1 MASGSVALSF
11 QMLLLGLHL
20 RETIV
25 AANALRSCNLHSHIR
40 PEAGRPS
47 GTTGRK
53 KVTVEIAL
61 VFAVIAVALYLFA
74 SERLPLDITAFL
86 ILITLIAIPQLFHSE
101 WLLDRGIDL
110 QAAFPTVSEGL
121 SGLSS
126 TATVTVLAM
135 FILSAGIQRSGLI
148 HVLGQRL
155 FPMVGGSELR
165 MILIIAA
172 LVGLISGFINNTAA
186 VAVAIPLIL
195 DMARRLKMQASRLLM
210 PVSFFGMLGGTLTLI
225 GTSTNILASAILAEN
240 EDFGRQIGM
249 FEFTHLGLI
258 VLGVGLIYFIT
269 IGRWLMPKKDLVR
282 LGDDQDRFIIEL
294 GVPAGSPLVDQTLE
308 DEKFAVKASVKV
320 LKLVR
325 GDTTHIKRAE
335 EIRLRADDIIQ
346 VHAELRQVMDLIK
359 SDTVEVL
366 SVSGESGKVRGD
378 GQLVRVLLRD
388 PGIFKGKE
396 VRAAKFWDRYRAR
409 LIGLEKNS
417 LEARRIADESLDV
430 GMIALLEISRT
441 ALNHLRE
448 VEDMIILEESQDEFD
463 RKRMWIAGGIMA
475 AVVLGAAL
483 TPLPIVV
490 TALLGVVIMVA
501 TGCLEKDD
509 MYTSVSWPVIFLLAG
524 VIPLGIAMT
533 KSGGADLIAELLA
546 GHAGELHPILVL
558 MALYL
563 VTTLLTELVS
573 NNASVVIL
581 VPVAISL
588 GHILQIDIFA
598 LVLAVMFAASTSFLS
613 PIGYQT
619 NTMIFGT
626 GLYKFTDFA
635 KVGAPLNLLLMVV
648 TSVSIWWLW
657 LP

>member
-1 MASGSVALSF
+1 
-11 QMLLLGLHL
+11 
-20 RETIV
+20 
-25 AANALRSCNLHSHIR
+25 
-40 PEAGRPS
+40 
-47 GTTGRK
+47 
-53 KVTVEIAL
+53 VTVEIAI
-61 VFAVIAVALYLFA
+61 VFTIIAAALYLFA
-74 SERLPLDITAFL
+74 SEKLPLDITAFL
-86 ILITLIAIPQLFHSE
+86 ILITLIAIPLLFHSQ

-155 FPMVGGSELR
+155 FPMVGQSELR

-225 GTSTNILASAILAEN
+225 GTSTNILASAILADT

-258 VLGVGLIYFIT
+258 VLGVGLVYFVT
-269 IGRWLMPKKDLVR
+269 VGRWLMPKKDLIR
-282 LGDDQDRFIIEL
+282 LGDDEDRFIIEL
-294 GVPAGSPLVDQTLE
+294 GVPPDSPLVDQTLQE
-308 DEKFAVKASVKV
+308 FEFAMKASVRV

-325 GDTTHIKRAE
+325 GETVHIKRAE
-335 EIRLRADDIIQ
+335 EIRIRPDDIIQ

-359 SDTVEVL
+359 SDKVEVL
-366 SVSGESGKVRGD
+366 SVSGESSRVRGD
-378 GQLVRVLLRD
+378 GTIVRVLLRESR
-388 PGIFKGKE
+388 FFEGKE
-396 VRAAKFWDRYRAR
+396 VRAAKFWDRYQAR
-409 LIGLEKNS
+409 LIGLEKEG
-417 LEARRIADESLDV
+417 LEARRIADEPLEI
-430 GMIALLEISRT
+430 GGIALLEISRS
-441 ALNHLRE
+441 ALVRLRDT
-448 VEDMIILEESQDEFD
+448 EDLVILEESQDEFD
-463 RKRMWIAGGIMA
+463 RRRMWVAGGIMA
-475 AVVLGAAL
+475 AVVLGATL

-490 TALLGVVIMVA
+490 TALLGVVVMVA
-501 TGCLEKDD
+501 TGCVDKED
-509 MYTSVSWPVIFLLAG
+509 MYTGVSWPVIFLLAG

-533 KSGGADLIAELLA
+533 KSGAADLLA
-546 GHAGELHPILVL
+546 GLLAAQAGGWHPILVL

-588 GHILQIDIFA
+588 GHILQIDFFA
-598 LVLAVMFAASTSFLS
+598 LVLTVMFAASTSFLS

-626 GLYKFTDFA
+626 GLYRFTDFA

-648 TSVSIWWLW
+648 TSLAIWWLW
-657 LP
+657 VV

>member
-1 MASGSVALSF
+1 M
-11 QMLLLGLHL
+11 
-20 RETIV
+20 
-25 AANALRSCNLHSHIR
+25 
-40 PEAGRPS
+40 
-47 GTTGRK
+47 
-53 KVTVEIAL
+53 TVEIAL
-61 VFAVIAVALYLFA
+61 VFTIIAVALYLFA
-74 SERLPLDITAFL
+74 SEKLPLDITAIL
-86 ILITLIAIPQLFHSE
+86 ILITLIAIPQLFHSQ
-101 WLLDRGIDL
+101 WLLDRGVDL

-155 FPMVGGSELR
+155 FPMVGKSELR

-195 DMARRLKMQASRLLM
+195 DMARRLKMRASRLLM

-240 EDFGRQIGM
+240 EAFGRQIGM

-269 IGRWLMPKKDLVR
+269 IGRWLMPKKDLIR
-282 LGDDQDRFIIEL
+282 LGDDEDRFIIEL
-294 GVPAGSPLVDQTLE
+294 GVPEDSPLVDQTL
-308 DEKFAVKASVKV
+308 DEYGFAVKASVEV

-335 EIRLRADDIIQ
+335 EIRIRPDDIIQ

-359 SDTVEVL
+359 SDKIEVL
-366 SVSGESGKVRGD
+366 SVSGESSRVRGD
-378 GQLVRVLLRD
+378 GRLVRVLLRD
-388 PGIFKGKE
+388 SQSFEGKE
-396 VRAAKFWDRYRAR
+396 VRAAQFWDRYQAR
-409 LIGLEKNS
+409 LIGLEKEA
-417 LEARRIADESLDV
+417 LDARRIADEPLSV
-430 GMIALLEISRT
+430 GMIALLEISHT
-441 ALNHLRE
+441 ALNRLRDT
-448 VEDMIILEESQDEFD
+448 EDVVILEESQDEFD
-463 RKRMWIAGGIMA
+463 RRRMWTAGGIMA
-475 AVVLGAAL
+475 AVVLGATL
-483 TPLPIVV
+483 SPLPIVV
-490 TALLGVVIMVA
+490 TALLGVVVMVA
-501 TGCLEKDD
+501 TGCLDKED
-509 MYTSVSWPVIFLLAG
+509 MYTGVSWPVIFLLAG

-533 KSGGADLIAELLA
+533 KSGAADLLA
-546 GHAGELHPILVL
+546 GLLATHTGGWHPIFVL

-563 VTTLLTELVS
+563 MTTLLTELVS

-588 GHILQIDIFA
+588 GHILQIDLFA
-598 LVLAVMFAASTSFLS
+598 LVLVVMFAASTSFLS

-619 NTMIFGT
+619 NTMIYGT
-626 GLYKFTDFA
+626 GLYRFTDFA
-635 KVGAPLNLLLMVV
+635 KVGAPLNLLLMAV

-657 LP
+657 LV

>member
-1 MASGSVALSF
+1 M
-11 QMLLLGLHL
+11 
-20 RETIV
+20 
-25 AANALRSCNLHSHIR
+25 
-40 PEAGRPS
+40 
-47 GTTGRK
+47 
-53 KVTVEIAL
+53 TVEIAL
-61 VFAVIAVALYLFA
+61 VFTIIAAALYLFA
-74 SERLPLDITAFL
+74 SEKLPLDITAIL
-86 ILITLIAIPQLFHSE
+86 ILITLIAIPLLFHSQ
-101 WLLDRGIDL
+101 WLLDRGVDL
-110 QAAFPTVSEGL
+110 QAAFPTVREGL

-155 FPMVGGSELR
+155 FPMVGRSELR

-186 VAVAIPLIL
+186 VAVAIPLML

-225 GTSTNILASAILAEN
+225 GTSTNILASAILADH

-258 VLGVGLIYFIT
+258 VLGVGLIYFVT
-269 IGRWLMPKKDLVR
+269 VGRWLMPKKDLIR
-282 LGDDQDRFIIEL
+282 LGDDEDRFIIEL
-294 GVPAGSPLVDQTLE
+294 GVPPDSPLVDQTLE
-308 DEKFAVKASVKV
+308 EYRFAVKASVRV

-325 GDTTHIKRAE
+325 GETVHIKRAE
-335 EIRLRADDIIQ
+335 EIRVRPDDIIQ
-346 VHAELRQVMDLIK
+346 AHAELRQVMDLIK
-359 SDTVEVL
+359 SDLVEVL
-366 SVSGESGKVRGD
+366 SVSGESSRVRGD
-378 GQLVRVLLRD
+378 GKLVRVLLRESRLFED
-388 PGIFKGKE
+388 KE
-396 VRAAKFWDRYRAR
+396 VRSAKFWKRYQAR
-409 LIGLEKNS
+409 LIGLEKDA
-417 LEARRIADESLDV
+417 LEERRIADEPLEV
-430 GMIALLEISRT
+430 GGIALLEVSRT
-441 ALNHLRE
+441 ALARLRDT
-448 VEDMIILEESQDEFD
+448 EDLMILEESQDEFN
-463 RKRMWIAGGIMA
+463 RRRMWIAGGIMA
-475 AVVLGAAL
+475 AVVLGATL

-490 TALLGVVIMVA
+490 TALMGVVAMVA
-501 TGCLEKDD
+501 TGSIDREG
-509 MYTSVSWPVIFLLAG
+509 MYASVSWPVIFLLAG

-533 KSGGADLIAELLA
+533 KSGAADLLA
-546 GHAGELHPILVL
+546 GLLAVQAGGWHPILVL

-626 GLYKFTDFA
+626 GLYRFTDFA

-657 LP
+657 IV